1 MATQQKL
8 LTAEEFFETIPSTE
22 FCELIQGEVVSMN
35 PPGHRHGRVV
45 ARICQSLWNF
55 VDQHDVGHVAGADSG
70 VITERDPDTVRGAD
84 VMFHS
89 YDRIPKGAEIVQYP
103 TVSPNVVFE
112 VRSPSDRWPDIH
124 EKVTEYLQAG
134 VDCVVV
140 LDPEDQTAR
149 LFYTDRGNETLTAD
163 DELTLPAPLDGF
175 RERVSRFFE

>member
-1 MATQQKL
+1 MPSDDPCKL
-8 LTAEEFFETIPSTE
+8 VR
-22 FCELIQGEVVSMN
+22 GEVV
-35 PPGHRHGRVV
+35 PIERPGYWHGYVVMRVCYLLSNDTESHDAGQV
-45 ARICQSLWNF
+45 ACC
-55 VDQHDVGHVAGADSG
+55 G

-84 VMFHS
+84 VMFHG

-124 EKVTEYLQAG
+124 EKVTEYLQAS

>member
-8 LTAEEFFETIPSTE
+8 LTAEEFFWTVSSDEP
-22 FCELIQGEVVSMN
+22 CELVRGEVVLIER
-35 PPGHRHGRVV
+35 PGYQHGSVVMRVCYLLRNYVDNHDIGQV
-45 ARICQSLWNF
+45 AW
-55 VDQHDVGHVAGADSG
+55 SG

-112 VRSPSDRWPDIH
+112 VRSPSDRWPNIH
-124 EKVTEYLQAG
+124 EKVTEYLQVG

-149 LFYTDRGNETLTAD
+149 LFYTDRGSETLTAE
-163 DELTLPAPLDGF
+163 DELILPAPLDGF